1 MRNVRV
7 KKNKVHK
14 ISLFSAV
21 MLALN
26 SLIGSGWL
34 FGSGS
39 AARIAGPAAI
49 LSWIIGAVIIIAI
62 ALTYVELGTSFPE
75 SGGMSKYAQYS
86 HGPLLGFIA
95 AWANWISLV
104 TLVPMEAVAAV
115 QYMSSWPWSWANWTK
130 HFMRNGNITTQGLAV
145 VFLFMLI
152 FTLINFWSVKIMT
165 HFTNLISV
173 FKVLL
178 PSLTIVMLIIS
189 GFHPSNFGTDF
200 HSFMPYGSRAIFEAA
215 SGAGI
220 IMSYDAFQT
229 VINIGGELDNPR
241 KNIIRG
247 VMISMLVTAAIY
259 VLLQVAFI
267 GAVDPSMIASK
278 GWHGINFSSPFADI
292 AILLG
297 INWLVVLLYIDA
309 FVSPFGT
316 GVAFVATASRA
327 LAAMTHNKHLP
338 AWLGRINRRY
348 LVPRFAMIADLVL
361 AMILVSVF
369 RNWNLLATVI
379 TAATLI
385 AYLTGPVTVMSLR
398 KIAPNLERPYHP
410 NYMKLLAPITFILT
424 SLAIYWTMWP
434 TTIQV
439 IFVIALGIPIYL
451 YYEIKFKQKTFKQ
464 ELKHAA
470 WLIVYLI
477 LMSIMSYLGSVGFG
491 GINLIQY
498 PWDFVV
504 IAIISFIIYRYAL
517 ASSLRKIDA
526 ELIAINQK
534 VREEKWV
541 SKVSVIIFHDSINL
555 I

>member
-86 HGPLLGFIA
+86 YGPLLGFIA

-534 VREEKWV
+534 VREEK
-541 SKVSVIIFHDSINL
+541 
-555 I
+555 